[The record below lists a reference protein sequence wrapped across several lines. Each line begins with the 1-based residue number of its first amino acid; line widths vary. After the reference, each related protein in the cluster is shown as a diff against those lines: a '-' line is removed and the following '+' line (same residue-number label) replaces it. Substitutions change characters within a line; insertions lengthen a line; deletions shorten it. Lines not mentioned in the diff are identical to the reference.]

1 MSSITIEDS
10 VGEVLYGLPC
20 SVIKES
26 GNFQGKYSLAIN
38 FHDGEWFLRYEYE
51 GEIFGS
57 VPSYPETFT
66 GKTMIDVIGQAHD
79 FFQVNGKKYKLVYNV
94 SSTPVHLD
102 LNEQPVCPTCGA
114 VLLLH
119 ARDEKNILT
128 VSENF
133 LALDEEGLSMQYH
146 HDVHYQCPCCTS
158 PFYVTLYTRDP
169 ILDRYRILK
178 GETINDVWKI

>member
-26 GNFQGKYSLAIN
+26 GNFQGKYSLGIN

-51 GEIFGS
+51 GETFGS

-79 FFQVNGKKYKLVYNV
+79 FFQANGKKYKLVYNIN
-94 SSTPVHLD
+94 STPAHLD
-102 LNEQPVCPTCGA
+102 LDDDCPTCGA
-114 VLLLH
+114 ELPSHV
-119 ARDEKNILT
+119 RDEKNILT
-128 VSENF
+128 VSEEF

-146 HDVHYQCPCCTS
+146 HDVHYQCPCCTR
-158 PFYVTLYTRDP
+158 PFYVTLYTRDL

-178 GETINDVWKI
+178 GETIKNV